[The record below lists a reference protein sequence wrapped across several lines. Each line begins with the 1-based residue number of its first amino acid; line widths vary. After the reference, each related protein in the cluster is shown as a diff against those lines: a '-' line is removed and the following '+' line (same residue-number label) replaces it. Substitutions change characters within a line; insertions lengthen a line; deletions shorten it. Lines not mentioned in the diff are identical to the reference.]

1 MNLPLP
7 SILLVFGLF
16 ALQVLAALPWAP
28 ILLLSR
34 EQRDALRQSPF
45 GGKMLSYLAGALGAA
60 LLAAVLLMVFVEDK
74 EALEAVGQVFAAAL
88 QLSLLADLFVVAFVV
103 LLMVW
108 PKGGAVALAAFREGV
123 RQPLFW
129 LVFAV
134 GFLGLT
140 VWPFLPYFTF
150 GEDYVMVKELGF
162 DTIMICAVAF
172 GAFAASLSISEEIEG
187 RTAVTLMSKPVSRR
201 QFLLGKFAGILLA
214 AVLMIGLL
222 GVWFEGVLIYKRWF
236 EKMDPEPPAAWI
248 TGLLGSLTLPG
259 QVGDLLRGILLWT
272 NHTMETLPGLILN
285 LSEVMVLVALAVSL
299 ATRLP
304 MIVNLSTV
312 LVIYFLGHLAP
323 VLVAIGHRAQ
333 EKTPGAVSQM
343 LSFMAQL
350 FDTILPGLDYFRVG
364 PALVSDMPL
373 ATPDFFAYVARVSVY
388 GLLYTAILLLLG
400 LILFEDRDLA

>member
-7 SILLVFGLF
+7 SILIGFGLF
-16 ALQVLAALPWAP
+16 LVQILAAVPWASV
-28 ILLLSR
+28 LLMSPQQLEAAWR
-34 EQRDALRQSPF
+34 HPF
-45 GGKMLSYLAGALGAA
+45 GRRVLGTFVV
-60 LLAAVLLMVFVEDK
+60 LLAAALVVPSLLVMFVQDAT
-74 EALEAVGQVFAAAL
+74 ALSIAGHVFAAGL
-88 QLSLLADLFVVAFVV
+88 QLSLLADGLILAFAIM
-103 LLMVW
+103 LGVW
-108 PKGGAVALAAFREGV
+108 PKGAAVALAAFREGV

-129 LVFAV
+129 LIFVI

-140 VWPFLPYFTF
+140 IWPFLPYFTF
-150 GEDYVMVKELGF
+150 GEDYVMVKELGY

-172 GAFAASLSISEEIEG
+172 GALAASLSISEEIEG

-222 GVWFEGVLIYKRWF
+222 GTWFEAVLLYKRWF
-236 EKMDPEPPAAWI
+236 EQLDPEAPAAWI
-248 TGLLGSLTLPG
+248 TATMDRIKLPG
-259 QVGDLLRGILLWT
+259 QAGDLLRGVLLWT
-272 NHTMETLPGLILN
+272 NHTLETLPGLILN

-333 EKTPGAVSQM
+333 EHSPGAVSQM
-343 LSFMAQL
+343 LTFVAQL

-364 PALVSDMPL
+364 PALVGDVTL
-373 ATPDFFAYVARVSVY
+373 ATPDFFAYVGRVSVY
-388 GLLYTAILLLLG
+388 GLLYTAILLILG